1 MHLQILQIVGAPIG
15 AYLVTHLEP
24 HKTQLCIAIAL
35 TVVFFLMAFPP
46 GEVRRLLGRKWRTC
60 TCHGVAALRLMLRQI
75 VQGSTTR
82 AWISSKRA

>member
-1 MHLQILQIVGAPIG
+1 MHVLLLQIVGAPIG

-46 GEVRRLLGRKWRTC
+46 GQVRLFQGRK
-60 TCHGVAALRLMLRQI
+60 
-75 VQGSTTR
+75 
-82 AWISSKRA
+82 

>member
-1 MHLQILQIVGAPIG
+1 MHVQILQIVGAPIG

-46 GEVRRLLGRKWRTC
+46 GQVRLFPGRKRRTC
-60 TCHGVAALRLMLRQI
+60 ACHGVACPQVDAASNRSGIHNKPLD
-75 VQGSTTR
+75 
-82 AWISSKRA
+82 